1 VIGKRTVVEQNTKTF
16 SDYIAAVRRYKGR
29 MAAIFFLLITISLA
43 VALGM
48 PPVYRSTATILIEQQ
63 EIPED
68 LVRSTITSFADQ
80 RIQVIN
86 QRVMTRTN
94 LQGIIKKY
102 NLYPEDQKEEPM
114 EVVIMQLR
122 DDIKM
127 NTVSAD
133 VVDPR
138 SGRPTQATIAFTVS
152 YESDSPDLAQK
163 VANELV
169 SLYLNENLKSRT
181 EMTARTTSFLE
192 VEADKLS
199 KHISELERLLA
210 KFKEDNGSQLP
221 EYVQLNMNMMDR
233 TERELMEVE
242 RSIRAARERNVYLD
256 SQLIQMSPNNAS
268 YSQNGERILG
278 PADRLKQLKSEL
290 TRKSAVL
297 SKQHPDVVRLQK
309 EIDALEASLQ
319 NNKQDSVD
327 LKRTALLA
335 ELDVARGSYSADH
348 PDIKRL
354 ERELAALDE
363 ENDNQATGAG
373 QNSEEEKPDNPA
385 YIQLRTQLETTNI
398 ELASLEARQ
407 KELTSKLHDYEQ
419 RIVQSPQVERQ
430 YRELTRDY
438 ENAWGKYKELKDK
451 EMEAQLAE
459 VMESERKGE
468 RFTLIEPPELP
479 EKPIKPN
486 RIAIAILGL
495 LFSMA
500 GGLGSAAVSEAV
512 DRTVRGRRSV
522 AGLANGPLVI
532 TIPYIETTEEC
543 RGHRIKKIVFIGGT
557 IMILISITAAIHV
570 FYRPLDVVW
579 YAFSRKLGI

>member
-1 VIGKRTVVEQNTKTF
+1 MVEQNTKTL

-152 YESDSPDLAQK
+152 YESESPDLAQK

-181 EMTARTTSFLE
+181 EMTAQTTSFLE

-199 KHISELERLLA
+199 KHISELEQLLA

-233 TERELMEVE
+233 TERELMEVD
-242 RSIRAARERNVYLD
+242 RSIRAARERNVYLE

-268 YSQNGERILG
+268 YSQDGERILG
-278 PADRLKQLKSEL
+278 SADRLKQLKTEL

-363 ENDNQATGAG
+363 ENENQATGAG

-407 KELTSKLHDYEQ
+407 KELSSKLHDYEQ

-451 EMEAQLAE
+451 QMEAQLAE

-486 RIAIAILGL
+486 RLGIAFLGI
-495 LFSMA
+495 LFSVA
-500 GGLGSAAVSEAV
+500 GGLGTAAVSEGM
-512 DRTVRGRRSV
+512 DRTVRGRKAMSE
-522 AGLANGPLVI
+522 LARTPLLVCV
-532 TIPYIETTEEC
+532 PYIPITEEIQ
-543 RGHRIKKIVFIGGT
+543 RRRKRLAVATGGSVLAGASAMAAFHFYIK
-557 IMILISITAAIHV
+557 
-570 FYRPLDVVW
+570 PLDVLW
-579 YAFSRKLGI
+579 YVVARKLGI